1 MGHTTTFVLTAGHL
15 LGVAATVV
23 GVAALYFR
31 ESVASTVRTLRR

>member
-23 GVAALYFR
+23 GVVAVYFR
-31 ESVASTVRTLRR
+31 DSVLDTVRTLRR